1 MLMTIKYE
9 ITKFNHE
16 IGSKAVNETIVCD
29 PSKLFV
35 QDLFCSRVLF
45 YVFSKNASPMRVTE
59 PCVFLFS
66 VTETMEAKWLL
77 SLRSAQHLFAQ
88 QRNNT
93 HHILSWTVKIKRVF
107 EFLVLCGFSRWI
119 ENGAKEKKPLW
130 QRYFSALKQFFYIAM
145 TGFGLNKWLLKVF
158 KNMSNNRRKSDNSF
172 INSFLGKSLFV
183 AFSMGFRI
191 LEVKGLDFFTQAA
204 GYHFKFMRTLRELSL
219 TIWSY
224 LTCLTFLTSRDTFSF
239 KMASVHGNR
248 ELSKL
253 VQWRFNRRSK

>member
-1 MLMTIKYE
+1 
-9 ITKFNHE
+9 
-16 IGSKAVNETIVCD
+16 
-29 PSKLFV
+29 
-35 QDLFCSRVLF
+35 
-45 YVFSKNASPMRVTE
+45 
-59 PCVFLFS
+59 
-66 VTETMEAKWLL
+66 MEAKWLV
-77 SLRSAQHLFAQ
+77 SSTFVHSAKEKYFSYSQL
-88 QRNNT
+88 N
-93 HHILSWTVKIKRVF
+93 SWNKNSFWISCV
-107 EFLVLCGFSRWI
+107 LVLCGFFSRWI
-119 ENGAKEKKPLW
+119 ENGAKEKTLLW
-130 QRYFSALKQFFYIAM
+130 QRYFSALKQFFYIVM

-158 KNMSNNRRKSDNSF
+158 KNTSNNRSQSYNSF

-248 ELSKL
+248 GLSNL